1 MQMREDKNPVATEN
15 KDYGGRKGTARW
27 QETALLLILAVF
39 IVVFLILVFG
49 KTGVSVKIIK
59 EGDIAPEF
67 SLPSVDGSTVRLSD
81 YRGKVVMLHFWA
93 TWCPPCVE
101 EIPAL
106 DYLYRTLK
114 GKDFDVITV
123 SVDEG
128 GASAVRS
135 FMQKRGLVLPV
146 ALDPDRS
153 VAAQYGT
160 FKFPETY
167 VIDREG
173 IVRLKV
179 VGSLDWTFQAN
190 IDRVRS
196 IIDRL

>member
-1 MQMREDKNPVATEN
+1 MREDKKPVATETA
-15 KDYGGRKGTARW
+15 DDGARKGAARW
-27 QETALLLILAVF
+27 KETTLLLILAVF
-39 IVVFLILVFG
+39 IVLFLILVFG

-67 SLPSVDGSTVRLSD
+67 SLPGVDGGTVRLTD

-101 EIPAL
+101 EMPAL
-106 DYLYRTLK
+106 DHLYRMFR
-114 GKDFDVITV
+114 GKDFEVITV

-128 GASAVRS
+128 GAPAVKS

-167 VIDREG
+167 VIDYKG
-173 IVRLKV
+173 VVRLKV

-196 IIDRL
+196 IIERR